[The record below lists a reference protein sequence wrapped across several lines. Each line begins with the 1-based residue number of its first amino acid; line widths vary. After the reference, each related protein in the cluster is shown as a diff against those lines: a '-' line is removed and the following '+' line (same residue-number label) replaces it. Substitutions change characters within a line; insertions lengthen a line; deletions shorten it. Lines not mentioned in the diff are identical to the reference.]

1 MLNTTMPNCCCQ
13 SWSPQVKAG
22 VIAVL
27 GIFGVAMLVWLV
39 GEATRP
45 EGNAVKAVQH
55 TPSPTNAATVT
66 NAIAVERPNPIN
78 ELASL
83 EAYFAALDR
92 LREGPAETAEFNRK
106 ILGQDVLWEG
116 AVAQVSEAA
125 GGGAAIVLNSTNQQP
140 VPFIMAFVPKS
151 LRDRTLALQSGDR
164 LRIAATF
171 TNLSGGQ
178 KVLWVTNFWV
188 NEPTR

>member
-1 MLNTTMPNCCCQ
+1 MPLCNCQ
-13 SWSPQVKAG
+13 SWSPRVKAG

-27 GIFGVAMLVWLV
+27 GSVGVAILVWFV

-55 TPSPTNAATVT
+55 TAAPLTNAATITDAV
-66 NAIAVERPNPIN
+66 AAVERPNPIN
-78 ELASL
+78 ELASI

-92 LREGPAETAEFNRK
+92 LREVPAETAEFNRK

-116 AVAQVSEAA
+116 AVMQVSEAA

-151 LRDRTLALQSGDR
+151 LRDRTLALQPSDYLR
-164 LRIAATF
+164 LAATF

-188 NEPTR
+188 NEPTHQ